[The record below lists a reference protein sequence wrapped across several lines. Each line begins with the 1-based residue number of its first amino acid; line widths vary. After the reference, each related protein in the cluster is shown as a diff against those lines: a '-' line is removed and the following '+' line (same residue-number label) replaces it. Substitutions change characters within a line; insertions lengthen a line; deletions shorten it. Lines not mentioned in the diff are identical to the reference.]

1 MVDKILLLGATGQ
14 VGQELALALSRCGQV
29 QTGTRATFDLAQPA
43 TLGDKIRA
51 FAPDIIVNSAAYTAV
66 DRAETE
72 PELAYAVNALAPQA
86 IANVAKEIGAY
97 VVHISTD
104 YVFDGSQSSPYQET
118 DQTNPL
124 GVYGQS
130 KLQGERA
137 LAESGAKFLIVRT
150 AWVYGAKGSGNF
162 VKTMVRLGKE
172 RQEVRVVADQIGG
185 PTWAKDLAQ
194 AIAALVQQRAQGIY
208 HYSNSGVASWY
219 DFAVA
224 IFEEVENLG
233 ISLQV
238 RQVVPIT
245 TAAYPTPARRPAYSV
260 LSHEKIVQ
268 TLGSAPPHWR
278 ASLRAMLQQ
287 SINEGIF

>member
-1 MVDKILLLGATGQ
+1 M
-14 VGQELALALSRCGQV
+14 GQELGIPLSRFGSI
-29 QTGTRATFDLAQPA
+29 TKATRASFDLSRLDV
-43 TLGDKIRA
+43 LGDKIRA

-86 IANVAKEIGAY
+86 IANAAKDIGAY

-104 YVFDGSQSSPYQET
+104 YVFDGSQSSPYRET

-130 KLQGERA
+130 KLQGEMA
-137 LAESGAKFLIVRT
+137 IAESGSEFLIVRT
-150 AWVYGAKGSGNF
+150 AWVYGVYGSGNF
-162 VKTMVRLGKE
+162 VKTMVRLGKDRE
-172 RQEVRVVADQIGG
+172 EVRVVADQIGG

-194 AIAALVQQRAQGIY
+194 AIAVLTQQRAQGIY

-233 ISLQV
+233 IPLKV
-238 RQVVPIT
+238 RQVVPIA

-268 TLGSAPPHWR
+268 ALGSAPPHWR
-278 ASLRAMLQQ
+278 TSLRAMVRQ
-287 SINEGIF
+287 SIEEGIF

>member
-14 VGQELALALSRCGQV
+14 VGQELALDLSRCGQV

-43 TLGDKIRA
+43 ILGDKIRA

-86 IANVAKEIGAY
+86 IASAAKEIGAY

-118 DQTNPL
+118 DITNPL

-137 LAESGAKFLIVRT
+137 VAESGANFLIVRT

-233 ISLQV
+233 ISIQV

>member
-1 MVDKILLLGATGQ
+1 MGR
-14 VGQELALALSRCGQV
+14 ELAIPLSCFGSV
-29 QTGTRATFDLAQPA
+29 QEATRASFDLAQPDV
-43 TLGDKIRA
+43 LGEKIRA

-86 IANVAKEIGAY
+86 IAKVAKEIGAY

-118 DQTNPL
+118 DATNPL

-130 KLQGERA
+130 KFQGEIA
-137 LAESGAKFLIVRT
+137 IADSGCNFLIVRT
-150 AWVYGAKGSGNF
+150 AWVYGVHGSGNF

-172 RQEVRVVADQIGG
+172 RQKVRVVADQIGG
-185 PTWAKDLAQ
+185 PTWAKDLAE
-194 AIAALVQQRAQGIY
+194 AIAALTEQRAQGIY

-233 ISLQV
+233 IPLKV
-238 RQVVPIT
+238 RQVVPIA

-260 LSHEKIVQ
+260 LSHQKIVE

-278 ASLRAMLQQ
+278 ASLRAMLHQAI
-287 SINEGIF
+287 SEGIV